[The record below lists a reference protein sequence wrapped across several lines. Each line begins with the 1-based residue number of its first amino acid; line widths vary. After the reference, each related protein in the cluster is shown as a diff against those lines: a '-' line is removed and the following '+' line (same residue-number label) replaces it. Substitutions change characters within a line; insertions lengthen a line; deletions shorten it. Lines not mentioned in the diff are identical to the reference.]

1 MKIKNDRLNR
11 EVSMIRSIA
20 VLLTLSLFFMPAVF
34 AAGPPE
40 AMTPE
45 LLTTAMDN
53 LLKMKTDAAAEI
65 RKLDRDIDQNNR
77 TIAKAEDII
86 RQAQAKGNADAERIG
101 RDARDRSLQA
111 RKKNEASRIDADRRL
126 QRADEA
132 LVTVKDLL
140 ARKTADSPPPK
151 VNCEA
156 RLKDWRND
164 PAWRASQDCQCMDRE
179 RPPVCVPKGT
189 KMPELREGVYQFNY
203 LLNTLTMTG
212 GSKENTDVYMGT
224 HKTFDEARRA
234 CMESARIKALARG
247 ELPSEEA
254 QCELASGPPAPQVKT
269 PRPPAELKQGKF

>member
-1 MKIKNDRLNR
+1 VKIKKDPLDK
-11 EVSMIRSIA
+11 EVSMIRAIA
-20 VLLTLSLFFMPAVF
+20 VLLALSFFFMPAVS
-34 AAGPPE
+34 AAGSTEP
-40 AMTPE
+40 MTPE
-45 LLTTAMDN
+45 LLAGAMEK
-53 LLKMKTDAAAEI
+53 LLKMKTDAADEI
-65 RKLDRDIDQNNR
+65 RRLDRAIEQNNR
-77 TIAKAEDII
+77 TIANAQNII
-86 RQAQAKGNADAERIG
+86 QQAQAKGNPEAERIG
-101 RDARDRSLQA
+101 REARDRSLQA
-111 RKKNEASRIDADRRL
+111 KQKNEASRIDAGRRL

-179 RPPVCVPKGT
+179 RPPICVPKGA
-189 KMPELREGVYQFNY
+189 KMPEMREGVYQFNY

-212 GSKENTDVYMGT
+212 ASKENTDVYMGT

-247 ELPSEEA
+247 ELPMEEA
-254 QCELASGPPAPQVKT
+254 TCELASQPPSPQVKT
-269 PRPPAELKQGKF
+269 PRPPPELKQGKF

>member
-1 MKIKNDRLNR
+1 MKIKKDPRYR
-11 EVSMIRSIA
+11 EASMIRAIA
-20 VLLTLSLFFMPAVF
+20 VLLTLSFLFMPAAR
-34 AAGPPE
+34 AADPTE
-40 AMTPE
+40 AMTAE
-45 LLTTAMDN
+45 LLTTSMDN

-86 RQAQAKGNADAERIG
+86 RQAQAKGNADAEQIG

-111 RKKNEASRIDADRRL
+111 RKKNEAARTDVGRRL
-126 QRADEA
+126 QRIDEA
-132 LVTVKDLL
+132 LATVKDLL

-164 PAWRASQDCQCMDRE
+164 PAWRASQDCQCFDRE

-189 KMPELREGVYQFNY
+189 KMPEMREGIYQFNY
-203 LLNTLTMTG
+203 FLVTYTMTG
-212 GSKENTDVYMGT
+212 ATKENTDAYMGT
-224 HKTFDEARRA
+224 HKSFDEAKRA
-234 CMESARIKALARG
+234 CMETARIKALARG

-254 QCELASGPPAPQVKT
+254 QCELASGPPSPQVKT
-269 PRPPAELKQGKF
+269 PRPPPELKQGKF

>member
-1 MKIKNDRLNR
+1 MKIKNDRLDR
-11 EVSMIRSIA
+11 EVSMIRAIA

-77 TIAKAEDII
+77 TIAKAEDIL

-254 QCELASGPPAPQVKT
+254 QCELASGPPSPQVKT

>member
-1 MKIKNDRLNR
+1 
-11 EVSMIRSIA
+11 
-20 VLLTLSLFFMPAVF
+20 
-34 AAGPPE
+34 
-40 AMTPE
+40 MTPE

-254 QCELASGPPAPQVKT
+254 QCELASGPPSPQVKT

>member
-254 QCELASGPPAPQVKT
+254 QCELASGPPSPQVKT